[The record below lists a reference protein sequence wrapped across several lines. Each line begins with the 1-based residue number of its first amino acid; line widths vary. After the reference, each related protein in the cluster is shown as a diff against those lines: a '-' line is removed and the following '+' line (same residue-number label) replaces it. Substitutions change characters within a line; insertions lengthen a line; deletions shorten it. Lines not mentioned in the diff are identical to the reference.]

1 MTRLP
6 CQEAPRISPA
16 ARIPWRARGVVRIV
30 LLSAYLQIS
39 SAMALTDSHMRSAQ
53 CVARGL
59 RASDRLRVD
68 KRTRLKAAE
77 IS

>member
-1 MTRLP
+1 MACLP
-6 CQEAPRISPA
+6 CQG
-16 ARIPWRARGVVRIV
+16 IPLDFSHHA
-30 LLSAYLQIS
+30 L
-39 SAMALTDSHMRSAQ
+39 AMASKGYCENVSASGVRSIPGALTGSHD
-53 CVARGL
+53 VARGL